1 MTHTAPTAATAPN
14 PPGID
19 AVFDLDALLTDEELE
34 WRDRA
39 RRFAQERILP
49 VIDADFEAEHFR
61 HELVREL
68 GELGFL
74 GMHLTGY
81 GCAGA
86 GAVAYGLVCLELEA
100 ADSGW
105 RTFVSVQGSLA
116 MSAIH
121 RYGSEEQKQRWLPGM
136 AAGELIGCFALTE
149 PQGGSDPAAMAT
161 TARRDGDEWVLDGAK
176 RWIGLASLAD
186 VAVVWARV
194 DDPTGE
200 YGQGSHAVRGF
211 LVPTS
216 SQGFSATTIDGKLSM
231 RASVQCDVVLDGV
244 RLPADAVL
252 PGASGLSG
260 PFGCLNEAR
269 YGIVWGAMGAARSC
283 LEAALDR
290 SVTREVFGRPIG
302 ANQLTQAKLAD
313 MFVEVEKGILL
324 ALHLGRLKERAA
336 LTPEQISVGK
346 LNSVRE
352 ALEIAHQAR
361 SILAGDGITDAFP
374 VMRHSANLE
383 SVRTYEG
390 TDEIHQLVIGRAL
403 TGLSA
408 F

>member
-1 MTHTAPTAATAPN
+1 MTDVTVTAPR
-14 PPGID
+14 ID
-19 AVFDLDALLTDEELE
+19 AVFDLDALLTDEERE
-34 WRDRA
+34 WQQRA

-49 VIDADFEAEHFR
+49 VIEDDFEQKHFR
-61 HELVREL
+61 RELVREI

-86 GAVAYGLVCLELEA
+86 GAVSYGLVCLELEA

-121 RYGSEEQKQRWLPGM
+121 KYGSEEQKQQWLPGM
-136 AAGELIGCFALTE
+136 AKGELIGCFALTE
-149 PQGGSDPAAMAT
+149 PQGGSDPAAMTT

-176 RWIGLASLAD
+176 RWIGLATLAD

-194 DDPTGE
+194 EDPSGAF
-200 YGQGSHAVRGF
+200 GSGAKAVRGF

-216 SQGFSATTIDGKLSM
+216 TPGFTATAIDGKLSM
-231 RASVQCDVVLDGV
+231 RASVQCDIELDGV
-244 RLPADAVL
+244 RVPAEAML

-283 LEAALDR
+283 LEAALAR
-290 SVTREVFGRPIG
+290 STEREVFGKPIG
-302 ANQLTQAKLAD
+302 ANQLIQAKLAD

-324 ALHLGRLKERAA
+324 ALHLGRLKERGA
-336 LTPEQISVGK
+336 LTPAQVSVGK

-352 ALEIAHQAR
+352 ALQIAHEAR
-361 SILAGDGITDAFP
+361 AILAGDGITNAFP
-374 VMRHSANLE
+374 VMRHAANLE

-390 TDEIHQLVIGRAL
+390 TDEIHQLVLGREL
-403 TGLSA
+403 TGLNA

>member
-1 MTHTAPTAATAPN
+1 MTLT
-14 PPGID
+14 PPRID
-19 AVFDLDALLTDEELE
+19 AVFDLDALLTDEERE
-34 WRDRA
+34 WQRRA
-39 RRFAQERILP
+39 RRFTQERLLP
-49 VIDADFEAEHFR
+49 VIEEDFEAEHFR
-61 HELVREL
+61 REFVREL

-74 GMHLTGY
+74 GMHLKGY

-86 GAVAYGLVCLELEA
+86 GAVSYGLACLELEA
-100 ADSGW
+100 GDSGW

-116 MSAIH
+116 MTAIH
-121 RYGSEEQKQRWLPGM
+121 AYGSEEQKQRWLPGM
-136 AAGELIGCFALTE
+136 AKGELIGCFALTE
-149 PQGGSDPAAMAT
+149 PQGGSDPAAMTT
-161 TARRDGDEWVLDGAK
+161 TAGRDGDEWVLDGAK

-194 DDPTGE
+194 EDPLGE
-200 YGQGSHAVRGF
+200 PGQQVAGAVRGF

-216 SQGFSATTIDGKLSM
+216 TPGFTATPISGKLSM
-231 RASVQCDVVLDGV
+231 RASVQCDVMFDGV
-244 RLPADAVL
+244 RLPADAML

-290 SVTREVFGRPIG
+290 ATSREVFGRPIG
-302 ANQLTQAKLAD
+302 ANQLIQAKLAD

-324 ALHLGRLKERAA
+324 ALHLGRLKERGA
-336 LTPEQISVGK
+336 LTPAQISVGK

-352 ALEIAHQAR
+352 ALHIAHEAR
-361 SILAGDGITDAFP
+361 SILAGDGITNAFP
-374 VMRHSANLE
+374 VMRHAANLE

-390 TDEIHQLVIGRAL
+390 TDEIHQLVLGRAL